1 MSIGKRRILEAALA
15 QFARDGYE
23 GASLQHIAE
32 AAGIKKP
39 SIYAH
44 FKGKE
49 DLFLSVLSRVF
60 KEERHRIV
68 HFFLSRQGDPLEE
81 RLRGLFLMLQEEY
94 ERNKDTKFVMRMLFF
109 PPHAVYEEVTQ
120 IIYPFLDSLESK
132 LIKLMESESRIGT
145 FTVMDI
151 HQAAIAYMTLADG
164 IMVEL
169 LYSQPERSKK
179 RLQAAWPIYWAG
191 ITGGRAGLMNQDQ
204 KETSI

>member
-1 MSIGKRRILEAALA
+1 MSVGKRRIQEAALA

-23 GASLQHIAE
+23 GASLQQIADE
-32 AAGIKKP
+32 AGIKKP

-49 DLFLSVLSRVF
+49 DLFMSVLSRVF
-60 KEERHRIV
+60 KEEKHRIV
-68 HFFLSRQGDPLEE
+68 HFFLSRQYNPLEE
-81 RLRGLFLMLQEEY
+81 RLQGLFLMLQEEY
-94 ERNKDTKFVMRMLFF
+94 DRNKDTKFLLRMLFF
-109 PPHAVYEEVTQ
+109 PPHAIHDEVIG

-132 LIKLMESESRIGT
+132 LIKLMEAESQRGT

-151 HQAAIAYMTLADG
+151 RQAAIAYMTLADG

-179 RLQAAWPIYWAG
+179 RLEVAWPIYWKG
-191 ITGGRAGLMNQDQ
+191 ITER
-204 KETSI
+204 

>member
-1 MSIGKRRILEAALA
+1 MSVGKRRIQGAALA
-15 QFARDGYE
+15 LFARDGYE
-23 GASLQHIAE
+23 GASLQHIAA

-49 DLFLSVLSRVF
+49 DLFMSVLSHVF

-68 HFFLSRQGDPLEE
+68 RFFLSRQGDPLEE
-81 RLRGLFLMLQEEY
+81 RLKGLFVMLQEEY
-94 ERNKDTKFVMRMLFF
+94 DQNKDSKFLLRMLFF
-109 PPHAVYEEVTQ
+109 PPHAIYDEVIG

-132 LIKLMESESRIGT
+132 LIKLMESEYHRGT

-151 HQAAIAYMTLADG
+151 RQAAIAYMTLADG

-191 ITGGRAGLMNQDQ
+191 IIGGRAGMVND
-204 KETSI
+204 E